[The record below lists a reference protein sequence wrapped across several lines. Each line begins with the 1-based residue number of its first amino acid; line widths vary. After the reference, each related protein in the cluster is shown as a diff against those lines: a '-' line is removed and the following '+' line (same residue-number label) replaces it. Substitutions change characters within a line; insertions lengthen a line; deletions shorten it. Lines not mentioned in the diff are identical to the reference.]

1 MPKYTVTDTR
11 EVSTLTQAGTERKS
25 YRVWLQTEHGSSGSV
40 DIPVDKWTPESVKEI
55 LQAKATDLD
64 LAFALEVE

>member
-25 YRVWLQTEHGSSGSV
+25 YRVWLQTERGSSGSV
-40 DIPVDKWTPESVKEI
+40 DIPADKWTPESVKEI

-64 LAFALEVE
+64 LAFALEIE

>member
-1 MPKYTVTDTR
+1 MSNYTVTDTR

-25 YRVWLQTEHGSSGSV
+25 YRVWLQTENGSVGSV
-40 DIPVDKWTPESVKEI
+40 DIPAAKWTPESVKEI

-64 LAFALEVE
+64 LAFAL